1 MHHRPASFSPRHRL
15 NTDMGDAP
23 DTPVTA
29 IVRETGEA
37 VRVELMDSGPDGPLL
52 FWSAS
57 RPWPYRAEEL
67 DGWVDDRDEAGL
79 RPLYDFD
86 GIDRS
91 TPDSEERFEDD
102 YGSLPQWQDD
112 EEAMA
117 SVYGRD
123 R

>member
-1 MHHRPASFSPRHRL
+1 MRHLTPTAQRASRKINL
-15 NTDMGDAP
+15 DMGDMP
-23 DTPVTA
+23 DDGIFTA
-29 IVRETGEA
+29 IEKATGLP
-37 VRVELMDSGPDGPLL
+37 VRVEVYDNGPNEPLI
-52 FWSAS
+52 FFSSS
-57 RPWPYRAEEL
+57 RTYLAEEL
-67 DGWVDDRDEAGL
+67 DGWIDDRDEAGL

-102 YGSLPQWQDD
+102 FGSLPQWQDD

-123 R
+123 E